1 MPMLP
6 DDQKQKINTKNI
18 DKQVIGIF
26 IVIGFAA
33 IIFGFLHFRQG
44 LHDPFKPFMTD
55 YNKKTN
61 DQEQAEKL
69 AELKTTDS
77 DSDGLNDFDE
87 LYQYNTSPYIADSDS
102 DGISDSDEIKK
113 GSDPNCAEG
122 RECLQTRTDTSGNE
136 NINGTIDASDLTPD
150 QLRNI
155 LVQNGVPK
163 ASLDKMDD
171 ATLLKYYQEALIS
184 TRNTVGETNANT
196 NWNNQNS
203 QKNTNDVYANLLPE
217 NVNGSS
223 SVQDLNNLSAAEIR
237 KLLVSTGELDEASL
251 ANISDEQLK
260 SIFQESIKNQE
271 GN

>member
-1 MPMLP
+1 MLQ
-6 DDQKQKINTKNI
+6 DDKKQKINTKNI

-33 IIFGFLHFRQG
+33 IIFGFLNFRQG

-61 DQEQAEKL
+61 EQEQALKL

-77 DSDGLNDFDE
+77 DGDGLNDFDE

-102 DGISDSDEIKK
+102 DGISDSDEINK
-113 GSDPNCAEG
+113 GSDPNCSEG
-122 RECLQTRTDTSGNE
+122 RECLQTRTDTSSNG
-136 NINGTIDASDLTPD
+136 NINGTINASDLTPD

-155 LVQNGVPK
+155 LVQNGVPQ

-171 ATLLKYYQEALIS
+171 EILMKYYQEVLAS
-184 TRNTVGETNANT
+184 TRKTVGETNANI
-196 NWNNQNS
+196 S

-217 NVNGSS
+217 NVNSTA
-223 SVQDLNNLSAAEIR
+223 SVQDLNNLSADEIR